1 MSKRQFAVNQEGG
14 EAKNRSLNCRLAVL
28 VLALAAAGLGGVF
41 VLTHIAWLGWFS
53 VAAACGAAWIVWRF
67 VPAVPSQGDFAAR
80 LITVQEEERKRLSR
94 ELHDG
99 VGQVITA
106 LKMELS
112 RVQGIDEDATRLER
126 ARSHADEA
134 LQSIRTVSRMLRP
147 TLLDDL
153 GLEAALQWHLEDF
166 SRRTGIRALLSFE
179 LPVEDVLSE
188 TVNTCIY
195 RTVQES
201 LNNCEKHSGATLVRV
216 TVSQS
221 DQGLSLTVADDGC
234 GLKVTSVGED
244 HHGIRGM
251 RERAHILGGQ
261 LRLESNEGIGTTVNL
276 NLPW

>member
-1 MSKRQFAVNQEGG
+1 MSKQEFGVKD
-14 EAKNRSLNCRLAVL
+14 EAGAGRKRSFSYRLAASGLALLSAVL
-28 VLALAAAGLGGVF
+28 CVLSALSGILWLPWGAATAAVLA
-41 VLTHIAWLGWFS
+41 
-53 VAAACGAAWIVWRF
+53 VWAIWMS
-67 VPAVPSQGDFAAR
+67 VPAPASTEDFAAR

-112 RVQGIDEDATRLER
+112 RVEGSSEDQIRLDR

-134 LQSIRTVSRMLRP
+134 LRSIRTVSRMLRP

-166 SRRTGIRALLSFE
+166 GRRTGIRAELSFE
-179 LPVEDVLSE
+179 LPVEDVLAE

-216 TVSQS
+216 TVSQENH
-221 DQGLSLTVADDGC
+221 GLVVSIADNGKGMKSASAAQDGN
-234 GLKVTSVGED
+234 
-244 HHGIRGM
+244 GIRGM

-261 LRLESNEGIGTTVNL
+261 LRVESNEGKGTTVNL